1 VNGEHEFLGH
11 LTSAIEQSHAR
22 LREEFPSGRSAA
34 STVTMA
40 AVIWPR
46 AYLVH
51 AGDSRAYYLRR
62 GLLRQI
68 TRDQTVGD
76 FMVDLGALTEE
87 DARSRGLFNVLSSAV
102 GSDELTPSVGLIDL
116 EADDVLLLCSDGL
129 TKHVSDERITE
140 ILIGSPSAEAACRA
154 LVDAALDDGGSDN
167 VTVVAARFS
176 GAR

>member
-1 VNGEHEFLGH
+1 
-11 LTSAIEQSHAR
+11 
-22 LREEFPSGRSAA
+22 
-34 STVTMA
+34 
-40 AVIWPR
+40 
-46 AYLVH
+46 
-51 AGDSRAYYLRR
+51 
-62 GLLRQI
+62 
-68 TRDQTVGD
+68 
-76 FMVDLGALTEE
+76 MVDLGALTEE